1 MFQHCIYGDHV
12 MNTTD
17 MGNYHTCFHPRV
29 SHMFVLRVKVQYT
42 IINIINPQRMQLYS
56 RSMCVYVYYHASCY
70 IPGLYD
76 ANKGAIRLFTA
87 FLKYECVNFIE
98 NALFKSSGD
107 IY

>member
-1 MFQHCIYGDHV
+1 MDGEDHV
-12 MNTTD
+12 
-17 MGNYHTCFHPRV
+17 GRYRLVHKHK
-29 SHMFVLRVKVQYT
+29 FVVTIIT

-56 RSMCVYVYYHASCY
+56 CSVCVCLLSRQLLHTWFIRC
-70 IPGLYD
+70 
-76 ANKGAIRLFTA
+76 KQGAIRLFTA